1 MSKKVRQQQKTN
13 KPEPKSRRYR
23 KATVV
28 IGLIFCLGV
37 TVIILAQLRAN
48 RAVARTNAMLSQPAP
63 TPSNFSPSN
72 PSKEYIYAGG
82 RLVATEEPAATQTP
96 PAPPALVNLALNK
109 TATQKST
116 YGSQVA
122 SRAIDGNTL
131 GNSWNLYT
139 LTGYELQPWWQVDLG
154 LSTNIQTIKVWP
166 RTDCCPDQITWVY
179 VFVSDQ
185 PFNANDTPQACID
198 RGMWNYYS
206 ATTMLTP
213 TSIPVNQTGRYVRVW
228 TKFTNH
234 LSLAEVEVLGPAPPT
249 NLALNK
255 TATQSSTYGSQSASR
270 AVDGNPGGTWNDIT
284 LTGYEAQAWWQVD
297 LGSVRSLQTIKL
309 RPRSDLTCCL
319 DNFYVFVSDVP
330 FTSNNVTAT
339 QNQAGVWNSYVQS
352 GFSSIPTSVTVNR
365 TGRYVRVQQV
375 NTNHLS
381 LSEVEVLGN

>member
-1 MSKKVRQQQKTN
+1 MSKKVGQQQKTN
-13 KPEPKSRRYR
+13 KPEPISRKHR
-23 KATVV
+23 KTIVV
-28 IGLIFCLGV
+28 ICVLLCIGV
-37 TVIILAQLRAN
+37 TGAILIQLRAT
-48 RAVARTNAMLSQPAP
+48 RAVTRTNAMLRAPAP
-63 TPSNFSPSN
+63 SSFTPSN

-82 RLVATEEPAATQTP
+82 RLIAIEEPTPSATPTP
-96 PAPPALVNLALNK
+96 PPPSLVNLALNK
-109 TATQKST
+109 TASQKST

-122 SRAIDGNTL
+122 SRAIDGNTN

-139 LTGYELQPWWQVDLG
+139 LSNYEFQPWWQVDLG
-154 LSTNIQTIKVWP
+154 TSTTIETIKVWP
-166 RTDCCPDQITWVY
+166 RTDCCPDQITWIY
-179 VFVSDQ
+179 VFVSAQ

-206 ATTMLTP
+206 ATTMATP
-213 TSIPVNQTGRYVRVW
+213 TSIAVNQTARYVRVW

-234 LSLAEVEVLGPAPPT
+234 LSLAEVEVLGPAPPS

-255 TATQSSTYGSQSASR
+255 PATQSSTYGSQAASR
-270 AVDGNPGGTWNDIT
+270 AVDGNTGGTWNDIT
-284 LTGYEAQAWWQVD
+284 LTGYEPQAWWQVD
-297 LGSVRSLQTIKL
+297 LGSVKSLQTIKL

-330 FTSNNVTAT
+330 FTSNDVTAT
-339 QNQAGVWNSYVQS
+339 QNQAGVWKYYAQS
-352 GFSSIPTSVTVNR
+352 GFSSIPTSVAVNR